1 MKMES
6 GFSRKTIN
14 IETEKTR
21 FHKKSISNKIK
32 SMIYYYR
39 KTNYYIRFRRNSGQ
53 SSLQQEGAASL

>member
-6 GFSRKTIN
+6 VFSRKTLN
-14 IETEKTR
+14 FETEKTR

-39 KTNYYIRFRRNSGQ
+39 KTNYNIRFRRNPCEG
-53 SSLQQEGAASL
+53 SLQQEGTASL